1 MNKSTKYSKVLFI
14 LHMPPPVHG
23 ASMVGKYIHD
33 SKIINNAFECHYLN
47 LALAKDL
54 DDIGKGGIRK
64 LKEFYKQLKQIRKQ
78 TKLIV
83 PQLCYV
89 TPNAKGGAFYKDFF
103 VVMLLKMMRQNIVVH
118 YHNKGIAT
126 RQNRYFD
133 NLLYSTFFKNLKV
146 ILLIEN
152 LYQDIKKYVNYK
164 DVYICPNG
172 IPTHENLPTAPQKEF
187 SILFLSNMIKEKGVW
202 DLVEACAIL
211 QKKGKPIKC
220 HFVGKWSNITE
231 DRFKDVINKQNL
243 KECVFAHG
251 AKYDNEKD
259 AFLQKADI
267 HQTDDRCKPDAG
279 QQVCKEHPVHI
290 TAYKLKK
297 AADAGLAG
305 GVLFDTLTGLEIIG
319 RRKKTHSNCGT
330 SLVFLTGTAGVLS
343 GKCHCANFTDI
354 NIPVFCQLCKIQPGL
369 IVKKYL
375 SLPFL
380 RKMCYNDNGIFCN
393 RRKLL

>member
-33 SKIINNAFECHYLN
+33 SEIINNAFECHYLN

-187 SILFLSNMIKEKGVW
+187 NILFLSNMIKEKGVW

-231 DRFKDVINKQNL
+231 DRFKDVINK
-243 KECVFAHG
+243 
-251 AKYDNEKD
+251 
-259 AFLQKADI
+259 
-267 HQTDDRCKPDAG
+267 
-279 QQVCKEHPVHI
+279 
-290 TAYKLKK
+290 
-297 AADAGLAG
+297 
-305 GVLFDTLTGLEIIG
+305 
-319 RRKKTHSNCGT
+319 
-330 SLVFLTGTAGVLS
+330 
-343 GKCHCANFTDI
+343 
-354 NIPVFCQLCKIQPGL
+354 
-369 IVKKYL
+369 
-375 SLPFL
+375 
-380 RKMCYNDNGIFCN
+380 
-393 RRKLL
+393 